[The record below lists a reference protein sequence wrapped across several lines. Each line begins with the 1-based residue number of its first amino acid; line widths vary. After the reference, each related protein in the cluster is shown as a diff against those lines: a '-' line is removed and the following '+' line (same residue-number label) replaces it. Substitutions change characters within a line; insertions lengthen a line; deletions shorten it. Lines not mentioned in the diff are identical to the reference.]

1 MTPSRKGDQFVM
13 CVFSKPKA
21 PPPVQIPTPAAA
33 PAPVDEGA
41 KQALDASKQS
51 RKKLAASQEASTIV
65 TGGQGLTSPAN
76 TTTKQLFGQ

>member
-1 MTPSRKGDQFVM
+1 M

-21 PPPVQIPTPAAA
+21 PPPVDIPTATPA

-41 KQALDASKQS
+41 AQAQSAKLDLK
-51 RKKLAASQEASTIV
+51 RKRIASQESSTLA

-76 TTTKQLFGQ
+76 TTTKSLYGQ